1 MSGPTDAELATL
13 LERLVVATERI
24 ARALERSEE
33 GAAQAQPPG
42 RIGKRPKRSRT
53 NAQEK

>member
-1 MSGPTDAELATL
+1 VSGPTDAELATL